1 MTLIKNKSKGRKA
14 DSVWVYY
21 TADTAVTAAVAA
33 DTTASEPDRTKN
45 ERATFT
51 KCSICKQV
59 VNHFGH
65 ADRARK
71 HLLKQCQLI
80 TKEENQKLSAHSA
93 ADNDD
98 DSWTPAHQEKFEELF
113 SLFIYTND
121 LPFNIVNYDSI
132 KELFKFANPK
142 IVLPSR
148 QKLSSNLL
156 ESAYEATKKKVLDQ
170 INKSPYDYTL
180 ENDLVKPITIAI
192 EKFEDNTT
200 PISEVITEFNE
211 IEKAI
216 CDSPKLPNDEKLE
229 IKKLLKQRRN
239 FIIKNNHRLALLLD
253 PRFKFTN
260 YLSTQDE
267 NLANNLVKNYF
278 VRSKECNILSPDHE
292 YLRPNVILQEFED
305 YRKYVTSEFDRH
317 DHYYEKMT
325 RKQNPLHPLQFWLER
340 SNIWPGLAK
349 IAIRL
354 FSQVPGTADV
364 ERSFSRWGLIRTKE
378 RNRLS
383 VEKTKKNSRLF
394 ISITIV

>member
-1 MTLIKNKSKGRKA
+1 MLIPRLLYPAVKSYRVIYWNRLTKLRK
-14 DSVWVYY
+14 
-21 TADTAVTAAVAA
+21 
-33 DTTASEPDRTKN
+33 
-45 ERATFT
+45 
-51 KCSICKQV
+51 I
-59 VNHFGH
+59 
-65 ADRARK
+65 
-71 HLLKQCQLI
+71 
-80 TKEENQKLSAHSA
+80 
-93 ADNDD
+93 
-98 DSWTPAHQEKFEELF
+98 
-113 SLFIYTND
+113 
-121 LPFNIVNYDSI
+121 
-132 KELFKFANPK
+132 
-142 IVLPSR
+142 
-148 QKLSSNLL
+148 
-156 ESAYEATKKKVLDQ
+156 KVLDQ

-305 YRKYVTSEFDRH
+305 YRKYR
-317 DHYYEKMT
+317 
-325 RKQNPLHPLQFWLER
+325 PLIER
-340 SNIWPGLAK
+340 A
-349 IAIRL
+349 
-354 FSQVPGTADV
+354 Q
-364 ERSFSRWGLIRTKE
+364 
-378 RNRLS
+378 
-383 VEKTKKNSRLF
+383 
-394 ISITIV
+394 